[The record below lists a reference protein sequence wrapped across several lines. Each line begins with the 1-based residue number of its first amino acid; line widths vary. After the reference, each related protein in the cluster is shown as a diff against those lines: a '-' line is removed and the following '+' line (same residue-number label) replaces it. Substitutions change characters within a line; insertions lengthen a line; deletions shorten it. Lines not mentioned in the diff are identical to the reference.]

1 MVHKLANVKVSRDE
15 SAWEVEVRAE
25 IPAPTLARFREETL
39 KEMQKTTQLD
49 GFRKGNAPIGRIVQ
63 IYGEQAIL
71 HRAAEAAIQHEL
83 PELLATEKL
92 LIVEAPKVTI
102 DDPIR
107 QLADGRP
114 LSFTARAPLA
124 PQVELPDY
132 KKIAANINAKKEEIS
147 VTDEEH
153 KEALTHLRRERA
165 RIGKM
170 EAGLEP
176 QKAHEE
182 SRAMKEG
189 ELPALDEAF
198 VQSLGMESTEKFS
211 EAVRSNIKTEKE
223 MRAREKQRAAIL
235 DDLVNE
241 SRIKYP
247 AMLREYELDDMEAR
261 IKHDLERPIRNSGSN
276 GAGMGTTFEAYLKH
290 IGKTREQLRT
300 EWNDAANKRAK
311 VRLILSEIARRENIE
326 ADKERLLKEF
336 AHAKEH
342 VSNADPAAL
351 HAHIVHAL
359 RNEAT
364 LEFLELFI

>member
-261 IKHDLERPIRNSGSN
+261 IKHDLERSG
-276 GAGMGTTFEAYLKH
+276 MTWDAYLAQVKK
-290 IGKTREQLRT
+290 IREQLRA
-300 EWNDAANKRAK
+300 EWKDAADKRAK
-311 VRLILSEIARRENIE
+311 VRLILSEIARTEHIE
-326 ADKERLLKEF
+326 SSQERLEKELERARQHF
-336 AHAKEH
+336 P
-342 VSNADPAAL
+342 NADPAAL
-351 HAHIVHAL
+351 RAHIAHAL

-364 LEFLELFI
+364 LEFLESVS